1 MGISN
6 DLRYMD
12 RGRVPRPG
20 QTVDPPSP
28 GRGTPKGHRG
38 ELPLQ
43 HFAHPLLT
51 PRSSQPHKASTIE
64 HSKEGGAAS
73 KCTSVHVG
81 GWGGCSI
88 ARNLVQIRHLFSPNC
103 FPVLQH
109 HASFTHARE
118 TTTRGFQAYP
128 KYFSSWHFKA

>member
-12 RGRVPRPG
+12 RSGVPWPG
-20 QTVDPPSP
+20 QMVDLP
-28 GRGTPKGHRG
+28 GRGTPQGRRG

-64 HSKEGGAAS
+64 HSKEGGAAL
-73 KCTSVHVG
+73 KCISVHMG
-81 GWGGCSI
+81 GWGGNAALPGTSCKLDISSAQTVSQFFSI
-88 ARNLVQIRHLFSPNC
+88 THPLHMLGKPQRSSFNSTLNIFS
-103 FPVLQH
+103 L
-109 HASFTHARE
+109 
-118 TTTRGFQAYP
+118 
-128 KYFSSWHFKA
+128 WDFKT